1 MKLRILGNS
10 IRLRLSQS
18 DLAALLDGGA
28 VEERVVFPG
37 GPVLTYRLESSSGA
51 STEADYDNDRILIRF
66 PIAEIEKWAR
76 PTEVTMCAELA
87 LEEGRLELLVEK
99 DFRCLSPRDGED
111 DTDLFPNP
119 GA

>member
-28 VEERVVFPG
+28 VEDRVVFPAG
-37 GPVLTYRLESSSGA
+37 AALTYRLECSSGQSA
-51 STEADYDNDRILIRF
+51 EADFGNDGISIRF
-66 PIAEIEKWAR
+66 PRAEIEKWAR
-76 PTEVTMCAELA
+76 PSEVTIRAQLE
-87 LEEGRLELLVEK
+87 LEEGQLELLVEK
-99 DFRCLSPRDGED
+99 DCKCLSPRDVED
-111 DTDLFPNP
+111 DGDLFPNP